1 MLEFQISLTFLW
13 YTTVTVVDN
22 KKSVDINDISE
33 MGFVR
38 PSSYKDSSWS
48 CLYIHGIPKLT
59 NIAGT
64 EHFFANMVGL
74 PAAMALP
81 VGLLEVVGGVAL
93 LVGILTRVASILFI
107 IEMTGSTIVAKLPRG
122 FVGGFEV
129 DLLLMAISI
138 SLLLTGPGRLSIE
151 WIVLKRELFPKGK
164 QMILQKQQQWQQK
177 ST

>member
-129 DLLLMAISI
+129 D
-138 SLLLTGPGRLSIE
+138 
-151 WIVLKRELFPKGK
+151 
-164 QMILQKQQQWQQK
+164 
-177 ST
+177 